1 MSTESAKPTLIVTG
15 DYRLYVA
22 DAIGV
27 AEVHIPAIA
36 KALYLMILSH
46 RDGVCFDES
55 FKARK
60 ELIEV
65 YYDITHSP
73 LDEDELCRVLSLT
86 EPPMGDIVDA
96 SEVIRQAFIAAV
108 GDERATPFAVD
119 YSNPNAVRVAVPS
132 VFSLAKTLA
141 CSEG

>member
-1 MSTESAKPTLIVTG
+1 MRTDSAKPTLIVANN
-15 DYRLYVA
+15 YRLFVA
-22 DAIGV
+22 DAVGV
-27 AEVHIPAIA
+27 AEVHIPVIA
-36 KALYLMILSH
+36 KALYLMILRH

-60 ELIEV
+60 ALIDA

-73 LDEDELCRVLSLT
+73 LDEGELCRVLSLT

-108 GDERATPFAVD
+108 GEERATPFAVD
-119 YSNPNAVRVAVPS
+119 YSNPNAVRVTLPS
-132 VFSLAKTLA
+132 DRVVW
-141 CSEG
+141 

>member
-36 KALYLMILSH
+36 KALYLMILRH

-60 ELIEV
+60 ALIDA

-73 LDEDELCRVLSLT
+73 LDEGELCKVLSLT
-86 EPPMGDIVDA
+86 DAPTGDIVDT

-108 GDERATPFAVD
+108 GEERATPFAVD
-119 YSNPNAVRVAVPS
+119 YSNPNAVRVALPS
-132 VFSLAKTLA
+132 DRVVW
-141 CSEG
+141 

>member
-36 KALYLMILSH
+36 KALYLMILRH

-60 ELIEV
+60 ALIDA

-73 LDEDELCRVLSLT
+73 LDEGELCKVLSLT
-86 EPPMGDIVDA
+86 DAPMGDIVDT
-96 SEVIRQAFIAAV
+96 SEVIRHAFIAAV
-108 GDERATPFAVD
+108 GEERATPFAVD
-119 YSNPNAVRVAVPS
+119 YSNPNAVRVTLPS
-132 VFSLAKTLA
+132 DRVVW
-141 CSEG
+141 